1 MVMPMFLLLAM
12 LILVL
17 VRTSVTMMALQSAVS
32 QTVRTA
38 APAWYAI
45 SLLHKDDGPRQS
57 EDRTRHNAGMASLD
71 GAREILGE
79 YGRWLP
85 SPLREWSDMLAGG
98 QWSPEAEAAK
108 LMFGELTDELADSK
122 VLKKER
128 LSIVSVELPK
138 AGDPSEAYLSLTAE
152 YRLPLRD
159 PFTGHSLS
167 VRASARER
175 AWVGGSPSRARENE
189 ETDNRM
195 RIEFVSLDPDPV
207 RPGRKA
213 TLVLRTEPGAVLDLS
228 VYYKSGR
235 SQAKHLG
242 TAKSDESGIVSWTW
256 HVSGNTT
263 SGEWSWEAVGE
274 GGRLSRTFRV
284 ARLNE

>member
-1 MVMPMFLLLAM
+1 
-12 LILVL
+12 
-17 VRTSVTMMALQSAVS
+17 
-32 QTVRTA
+32 
-38 APAWYAI
+38 
-45 SLLHKDDGPRQS
+45 
-57 EDRTRHNAGMASLD
+57 
-71 GAREILGE
+71 
-79 YGRWLP
+79 
-85 SPLREWSDMLAGG
+85 
-98 QWSPEAEAAK
+98 
-108 LMFGELTDELADSK
+108 
-122 VLKKER
+122 
-128 LSIVSVELPK
+128 
-138 AGDPSEAYLSLTAE
+138 
-152 YRLPLRD
+152 
-159 PFTGHSLS
+159 
-167 VRASARER
+167 
-175 AWVGGSPSRARENE
+175 VGGSPSRARENGE
-189 ETDNRM
+189 ADNRL

-242 TAKSDESGIVSWTW
+242 TAAADASGIVSWTW